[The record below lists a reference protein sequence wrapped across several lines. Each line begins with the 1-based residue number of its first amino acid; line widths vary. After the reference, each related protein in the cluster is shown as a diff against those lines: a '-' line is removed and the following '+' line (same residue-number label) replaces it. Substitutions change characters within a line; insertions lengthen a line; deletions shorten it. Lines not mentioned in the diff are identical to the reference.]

1 MNSAVIVAG
10 GRGSRVGK
18 NIPKQFLKI
27 NGEEILSYS
36 VNTFLKHPN
45 INEVIIVS
53 HSDWIDVVSEKYKNC
68 KVIVGGDRRQDSS
81 LNGILATDNLTTNV
95 LIHDAARPF
104 VSTEIITACLEALNH
119 SDGTAPIMKTSNSLI
134 QLENGVASYVDRAK
148 IRELQTPQCFKK
160 KLILDV
166 LSSEIEG
173 TDEIGMV
180 IKIYPNSILKFI
192 PSNKINNKITSDID
206 LNFFKSFFN

>member
-53 HSDWIDVVSEKYKNC
+53 HSDWIDVVSEKYMNC

-119 SDGTAPIMKTSNSLI
+119 SDGTAPIMNISNSLI
-134 QLENGVASYVDRAK
+134 QLDNGIPAYVDRSK
-148 IRELQTPQCFKK
+148 IR
-160 KLILDV
+160 
-166 LSSEIEG
+166 
-173 TDEIGMV
+173 
-180 IKIYPNSILKFI
+180 
-192 PSNKINNKITSDID
+192 
-206 LNFFKSFFN
+206 

>member
-1 MNSAVIVAG
+1 M
-10 GRGSRVGK
+10 
-18 NIPKQFLKI
+18 
-27 NGEEILSYS
+27 
-36 VNTFLKHPN
+36 
-45 INEVIIVS
+45 
-53 HSDWIDVVSEKYKNC
+53 NC

-81 LNGILATDNLTTNV
+81 LNGILATDNLTSNV

-134 QLENGVASYVDRAK
+134 QLENGIASYVDRAK

-192 PSNKINNKITSDID
+192 QGNKINNKITSDID
-206 LNFFKSFFN
+206 LNFFESFFN